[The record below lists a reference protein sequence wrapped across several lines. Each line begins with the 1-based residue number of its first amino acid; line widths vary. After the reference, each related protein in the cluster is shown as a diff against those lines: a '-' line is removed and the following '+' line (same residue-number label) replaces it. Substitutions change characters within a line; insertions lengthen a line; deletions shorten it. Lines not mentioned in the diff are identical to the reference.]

1 MMTITA
7 PFTSKESFFDSLSD
21 ASHAIEP
28 SRSPV
33 LDIGVALG
41 RFAFSL
47 GPAPPI
53 GLLDRIALGI
63 GGTYE
68 SWTAF
73 CDQVSGAN
81 DTTVSGNHHICVWSV
96 QSSRCPLQ

>member
-7 PFTSKESFFDSLSD
+7 QFTSKESFFDSLSD

-28 SRSPV
+28 SHSPV

-47 GPAPPI
+47 SLAPPI

-63 GGTYE
+63 GGTYK
-68 SWTAF
+68 SWMAF
-73 CDQVSGAN
+73 SDQVSGAN
-81 DTTVSGNHHICVWSV
+81 DATVSGNHHSYVWSL
-96 QSSRCPLQ
+96 QGSRRPLR

>member
-7 PFTSKESFFDSLSD
+7 QFTSKESFFDSLSNV
-21 ASHAIEP
+21 SHAIEP

-68 SWTAF
+68 S
-73 CDQVSGAN
+73 
-81 DTTVSGNHHICVWSV
+81 
-96 QSSRCPLQ
+96 